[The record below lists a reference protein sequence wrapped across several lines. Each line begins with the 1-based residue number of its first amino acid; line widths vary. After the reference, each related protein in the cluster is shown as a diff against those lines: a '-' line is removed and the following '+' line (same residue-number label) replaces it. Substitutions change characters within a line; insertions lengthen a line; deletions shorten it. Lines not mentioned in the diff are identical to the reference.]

1 MEEAKKLGAI
11 ALFGEKY
18 GDKVRVVQFGSSVE
32 FCGGCHAQSTGRIGM
47 VRIVSESSVAAGV
60 RRIEAVTG
68 RAVEEMMD
76 KQQDMVA
83 ELRAL
88 FNNVPDLITTVRR
101 AIDDN
106 AGLRKQ
112 LDEFKAQQAL
122 QFKKELIEKA
132 HEVKGVKVIQGV
144 LNIDTQNAKDM
155 AFQLRGQFTEKLLVV
170 IGGLCEGKPS
180 LTVSLSDDLVA
191 AGLNAGKLVREAGR
205 LIQGGGGGQAHFA
218 TAGGKDPDGIVAA
231 VTKVIELATAE

>member
-1 MEEAKKLGAI
+1 
-11 ALFGEKY
+11 
-18 GDKVRVVQFGSSVE
+18 
-32 FCGGCHAQSTGRIGM
+32 
-47 VRIVSESSVAAGV
+47 
-60 RRIEAVTG
+60 
-68 RAVEEMMD
+68 MMD
-76 KQQDMVA
+76 KQQDVVA
-83 ELRAL
+83 ELRSL

-132 HEVKGVKVIQGV
+132 HEVKGIKVIQGV